1 MQQPVNS
8 VKINQGLFKLPICV
22 QRHTKSFFGRTI
34 VRVYLNSL
42 DSVFD
47 GFIISSQYEVASGDK
62 IEYVNAF
69 LIFKYLLASDYQ
81 SRFIIIV
88 HFHSFCEVKQR
99 SPTVASL
106 LQFHLA
112 LELDEYHF
120 QTL

>member
-1 MQQPVNS
+1 M
-8 VKINQGLFKLPICV
+8 KINQGLFKLPICV
-22 QRHTKSFFGRTI
+22 QRHTKSFLGGKI
-34 VRVYLNSL
+34 VRVYLNSP

-47 GFIISSQYEVASGDK
+47 GFIISSQYEVTSGDK

-69 LIFKYLLASDYQ
+69 LILLYLLASDYQ

-88 HFHSFCEVKQR
+88 HFNSFCEVNQR

-106 LQFHLA
+106 LQLHLA